1 MHATLRTKNRWF
13 SATMALACL
22 AGVTMEGCTRTNR
35 DMTASVSEKAA
46 QEALNAERHS
56 AERRRLESTST
67 RSKEVVAKKTAPVEA
82 PEKSPSLKREPLDSD
97 EAIASNEEL
106 RPSSQKVVIEDDL
119 ETADWAGEYLD
130 RRVQAVADSRLEEDS
145 SEVEPLLDER
155 DEVRSAETAVDVW
168 SSPDD
173 EAVVRVSK
181 KPAAVVDAQEP
192 ANDRSRGAASHA
204 GEHPWASKAPAV
216 ASAARTTSSTQ
227 ARTVS
232 RSAVPSQSAHRAV
245 PPNVDPV
252 AQMQDKATIQTMLNK
267 GHDLVDQGELR
278 RAYTVVQMA
287 QRMAESKNVFF
298 AAGEE
303 QPSDLIRSIQLKVR
317 SGSPDSAMAQQSRH
331 PSSRTSAK
339 IATPASGRQT
349 RVFRNDI
356 PEDWN
361 FAEWQQASDGPSRET
376 DPHEPAVNEG
386 LVRMTAEAVPQ
397 RKSPHSS
404 RTAGGAFPALPTEW
418 ASESAK
424 TALQVPGEFP
434 EDQIAQ
440 GPAVQPANASSAD
453 SPFAAEESTSS
464 MVDGRPSQTGSD
476 SELALADW
484 RTQSLENVTGTR
496 QPLLVAPLPS
506 TIEELA
512 PPPPALD
519 NDILAVDL
527 SAESTD
533 EPSKSKLWMVLA
545 AAAGLLL
552 VLLTRRRPA
561 LARTSA
567 PLGTTNHAP

>member
-22 AGVTMEGCTRTNR
+22 AGATMEGCTRTNR

-67 RSKEVVAKKTAPVEA
+67 RSKEVVAKKSAPVET
-82 PEKSPSLKREPLDSD
+82 PEKTPSLNQEPLDSD
-97 EAIASNEEL
+97 DSIASNEEL

-119 ETADWAGEYLD
+119 ETADWTGEYLE

-145 SEVEPLLDER
+145 NEVEPLLDER

-168 SSPDD
+168 ASPDD

-181 KPAAVVDAQEP
+181 KPTAAANAQAP
-192 ANDRSRGAASHA
+192 ANDRPRGESHVD
-204 GEHPWASKAPAV
+204 EHPWASKAPAV
-216 ASAARTTSSTQ
+216 ARAAKPTNSTQ
-227 ARTVS
+227 AKTVS
-232 RSAVPSQSAHRAV
+232 RSQQIPQSANRAV
-245 PPNVDPV
+245 PPNIDPV
-252 AQMQDKATIQTMLNK
+252 AQRQDKATIQTMLNK

-317 SGSPDSAMAQQSRH
+317 SGSSDSAMAQQSRH
-331 PSSRTSAK
+331 PSSRMSTNT
-339 IATPASGRQT
+339 ATPVSGRQT

-361 FAEWQQASDGPSRET
+361 FAEWQQANDGPSRGV
-376 DPHEPAVNEG
+376 DSHEPAVNEG
-386 LVRMTAEAVPQ
+386 PLRMTAEAVPQ
-397 RKSPHSS
+397 RKSPYSPQA
-404 RTAGGAFPALPTEW
+404 AGGAFPALPTEW

-434 EDQIAQ
+434 ADQIAR

-453 SPFAAEESTSS
+453 SPFTAEESTSS
-464 MVDGRPSQTGSD
+464 GENERSSQTAGN

-484 RTQSLENVTGTR
+484 RTQSLDHVTGTR

-545 AAAGLLL
+545 AAAGLLM

-567 PLGTTNHAP
+567 PAGTTNQAP